1 VALWVD
7 SLYSDSR
14 RWKYWKSKPKKVD
27 GWRQVFLARMATDR
41 WAFEIL
47 DELSAGGPFYLANM
61 KKLRQLGDN
70 CRDMLIWIMDNP
82 NEVVNQLLFIVVR

>member
-1 VALWVD
+1 
-7 SLYSDSR
+7 
-14 RWKYWKSKPKKVD
+14 
-27 GWRQVFLARMATDR
+27 MATDR

-82 NEVVNQLLFIVVR
+82 NEVVYLLLYERKNFFY